1 MEKIP
6 FPGVNFFVR
15 LSDFEPAP
23 DDFKAEFIAGL
34 ERHPKVLP
42 CKVFYDEHGSR
53 LFDQICQLDEYYLT
67 RAEAEI
73 LRNNT
78 TEIAALCG
86 PSCVLVEPGSGNSSK
101 TRLLLDHLERQVA
114 YVPIDI
120 SQAHLFSAAQ
130 TLNGDYFPLEILP
143 VCALSEVI
151 FHNDSFVVHTLRGR
165 SGKVDPKK
173 RQRYSNEFRREAVEQ
188 MRGGNNIV
196 RLARELGV
204 CRRVL
209 YNWRDQ
215 LDESNAPPTR
225 TRELILRK
233 QILRLKRLL
242 ANKTLEVDFFRHA
255 LQRVGARRRQNF
267 HSGDKAS
274 TTR

>member
-1 MEKIP
+1 
-6 FPGVNFFVR
+6 
-15 LSDFEPAP
+15 
-23 DDFKAEFIAGL
+23 
-34 ERHPKVLP
+34 
-42 CKVFYDEHGSR
+42 
-53 LFDQICQLDEYYLT
+53 
-67 RAEAEI
+67 
-73 LRNNT
+73 
-78 TEIAALCG
+78 
-86 PSCVLVEPGSGNSSK
+86 
-101 TRLLLDHLERQVA
+101 
-114 YVPIDI
+114 
-120 SQAHLFSAAQ
+120 
-130 TLNGDYFPLEILP
+130 
-143 VCALSEVI
+143 VI

-173 RQRYSNEFRREAVEQ
+173 RQRYSNEFRREAVER

-225 TRELILRK
+225 TRELMLRK

-255 LQRVGARRRQNF
+255 LQKVGARRRQNF
-267 HSGDKAS
+267 HPGDKAS